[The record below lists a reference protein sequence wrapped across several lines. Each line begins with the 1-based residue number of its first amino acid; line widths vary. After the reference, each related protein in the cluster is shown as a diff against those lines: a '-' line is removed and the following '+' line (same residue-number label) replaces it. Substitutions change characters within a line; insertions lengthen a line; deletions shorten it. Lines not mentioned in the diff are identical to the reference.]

1 VNASDYDDTFMKEWE
16 QLMKN
21 FNPDLLVTVPVPAR
35 SDEFFYEDVQTPGTL
50 LRGAY
55 FVIGSENEDTHTG
68 VDFVVTDPD
77 GAVVYERRDQVEGVF
92 SHPTTKKGTYSIMIG
107 NHKWMSTKQVTL
119 LMGVGEH
126 HALKSQDLD
135 SVTTGVAR
143 VESTLK
149 EIQSEASYMWIKQKS
164 HMKAV
169 ASINSRIYWYYLIE
183 FLILLLVSSVQIYYI
198 RGLVSNRRL
207 F

>member
-1 VNASDYDDTFMKEWE
+1 
-16 QLMKN
+16 MKN
-21 FNPDLLVTVPVPAR
+21 FNPDLLVTVPVAAR

-55 FVIGSENEDTHTG
+55 FVIGSEDEGTHTG

-77 GAVVYERRDQVEGVF
+77 GAIVYEKRGQVEGVF
-92 SHPTTKKGTYSIMIG
+92 SHPTKKKGTYTMMIG

-119 LMGVGEH
+119 LVGVGEH
-126 HALKSQDLD
+126 HALKSEDLD
-135 SVTTGVAR
+135 NVTSGIAR

-169 ASINSRIYWYYLIE
+169 AGINSRIYWYYLIE